1 MALAPVEIRHVRLG
15 RRFFGYSRAETDRLL
30 EDVAD
35 SFEDVW
41 RDRADLADQV
51 ERLEGDLVR
60 YKETESLLRTTLVSA
75 ERAAQEVKEGAQRDA
90 ERILEEAHAEARAV
104 TRRSR
109 AELEHLQN
117 EARRVR
123 VIMQA
128 ALASVEPAVVTGAP
142 AVVVEPHGREED
154 APEVRAA
161 WG

>member
-15 RRFFGYSRAETDRLL
+15 RGLFGYKREETDRLL
-30 EDVAD
+30 EDVAE

-41 RDRADLADQV
+41 RDRADLADKV
-51 ERLEGDLVR
+51 EKLEADLVR
-60 YKETESLLRTTLVSA
+60 YKEAEGLLRTTLISA
-75 ERAAQEVKEGAQRDA
+75 ERAAGDLKEGARRDA
-90 ERILEEAHAEARAV
+90 ERIVNEAHAEARAL

-128 ALASVEPAVVTGAP
+128 ALASVEPAVIAGAP
-142 AVVVEPHGREED
+142 AVVVEPHAGHED
-154 APEVRAA
+154 ATEVHAA
-161 WG
+161 